1 MLVSMRKLPTIP
13 QDFADQLKLV
23 SRGLEESRDFRMKH
37 GEAMII
43 DYVGMLNHGAGPSSY
58 RPDSMH
64 PCGYATLWWL
74 LVETTLLDPN
84 RKAYYN
90 RYHRGAQVT

>member
-37 GEAMII
+37 GETMII

-64 PCGYATLWWL
+64 PCGCMESVVAPCRDRPSGSQQKGVLQ
-74 LVETTLLDPN
+74 
-84 RKAYYN
+84 
-90 RYHRGAQVT
+90 QVPQG